1 MTTARVSAGVP
12 AGGQFATNGYAE
24 ADVAL
29 PPPGSQAPR
38 VPTDQETLDSIAV
51 MMAHSQDWDAD
62 LTDDIA
68 RSGRPHP
75 GDVLNEDEIDL
86 IEDRGEDVNG
96 AAALK
101 YESKMLAQRTEA
113 AAAPTRVDPTDT
125 SIREEAGRAV
135 AAAAARMN
143 RATALEAELN
153 EGKLGSDP
161 SVRAGYR
168 AQIAR
173 MRERSDQQYLRDLET
188 ALGIGPAR

>member
-1 MTTARVSAGVP
+1 
-12 AGGQFATNGYAE
+12 
-24 ADVAL
+24 
-29 PPPGSQAPR
+29 
-38 VPTDQETLDSIAV
+38 
-51 MMAHSQDWDAD
+51 
-62 LTDDIA
+62 
-68 RSGRPHP
+68 
-75 GDVLNEDEIDL
+75 
-86 IEDRGEDVNG
+86 
-96 AAALK
+96 
-101 YESKMLAQRTEA
+101 MLAQRTEA

-125 SIREEAGRAV
+125 SIRQEAGRAV

-173 MRERSDQQYLRDLET
+173 MRARSDQQYLRDLET